1 MNGASSSTS
10 SSSSTGTSSSSGG
23 ATDVD
28 ATEDPELAAAI
39 QMSLQQEAQPKEP
52 TPRPKKTIEHKEP
65 FNKRDNPSSEL
76 GFSVQEVI
84 YSLCMAP
91 FCSPDGAHIFSCR

>member
-1 MNGASSSTS
+1 MHGASSSTS
-10 SSSSTGTSSSSGG
+10 SSSTGTSSTSSG
-23 ATDVD
+23 AAEVD
-28 ATEDPELAAAI
+28 AAEDPELAAAI
-39 QMSLQQEAQPKEP
+39 QMSLQQDAQPKEP

-84 YSLCMAP
+84 YQLCISP
-91 FCSPDGAHIFSCR
+91 FCSPDGAFIFSCR